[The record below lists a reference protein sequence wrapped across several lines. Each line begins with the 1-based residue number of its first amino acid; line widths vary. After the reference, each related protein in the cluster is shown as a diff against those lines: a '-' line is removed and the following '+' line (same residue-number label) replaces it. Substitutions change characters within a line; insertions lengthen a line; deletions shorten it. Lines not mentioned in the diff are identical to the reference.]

1 MKVLATAGHVDH
13 GKSRLVQA
21 LTGINPDRLQEEQE
35 RQMTIDLGF
44 AWLTLP
50 YGEQVGIID
59 VPGHSD
65 FIENML
71 AGVGGIDAALLVVA
85 ADEGLM
91 PQTREHLAILDLL
104 EVERG
109 VVALTK
115 IDLVED
121 EWQEL
126 VCDEIEQLLK
136 KTHLADV
143 PIVAVSAKTGEGLDS
158 LVTAMSETLRDA
170 PPRRDIGRPRLFIDR
185 VFTISGFGTVV
196 TGTLVD
202 GSLRVGKEVEI
213 LPGRIKGRIRGLQTH
228 KTKIEEAVPGSRVAA
243 NLAGVEVRDLSRGD
257 VVTNPGTY
265 QPTQLIDVR
274 LQLLSDAVSVIKHD
288 QQVKLFHGAA
298 QRLARVRLLGMET
311 MRPGDQRWL
320 QLVVNKPL
328 VVSRGDRL
336 ILRRPSPGATLGGG
350 RVVDAHPA
358 RRHRRKDPEQM
369 ERLERLLQGT
379 PSQVLAQSLM
389 SLGPTSLRR
398 AIRHSGL
405 APDAALQAIEE
416 LRATGELITLEDG
429 PLDLSSKVLVIDG
442 STWEGLR
449 DRIEWELQSFHQ
461 LNPLRAGMPRE
472 ELKSRL
478 RLDGKVYSAV
488 IRLAAEKGVV
498 VVDGAWVRSIHHA
511 ITLTTSQQ
519 QNVDSLL
526 ERFHASP
533 LSPPSVKECN
543 QAVGGDLMAYLL
555 ESGRLTQVSPDV
567 VFTIGVY
574 NEMVEAVCHAL
585 DEGGTITVAK
595 ARDLLNTSRKYA
607 LALMEHL
614 DAIGITVRDGDLRRL
629 VRK

>member
-44 AWLTLP
+44 AWMTLP

-59 VPGHSD
+59 VPGHRD

-202 GSLRVGKEVEI
+202 GSLRVGQEVEI

-416 LRATGELITLEDG
+416 LRATGELIALEDG

-442 STWEGLR
+442 RTWEGLR

-585 DEGGTITVAK
+585 NKGGTITVAK

>member
-1 MKVLATAGHVDH
+1 MRVLATAGHVDH

-44 AWLTLP
+44 AWMTLP
-50 YGEQVGIID
+50 YGEHIGIID
-59 VPGHSD
+59 VPGHRD

-85 ADEGLM
+85 ADEGVM

-126 VCDEIEQLLK
+126 VYDEIEQLLT
-136 KTHLADV
+136 KTHLDDV

-158 LVTAMSETLRDA
+158 LVTAMSEMLRDA

-202 GSLRVGKEVEI
+202 GSLRVGQEVEI
-213 LPGRIKGRIRGLQTH
+213 LPSRIKVRVRGLQTH

-288 QQVKLFHGAA
+288 QQVKLFHGTA

-320 QLVVNKPL
+320 QLVVDKPL
-328 VVSRGDRL
+328 IVSRGDRF

-350 RVVDAHPA
+350 RVADAHPA
-358 RRHRRKDPEQM
+358 RRHRRKDPELM

-405 APDAALQAIEE
+405 ATEAASQAMDE
-416 LRATGELITLEDG
+416 LRAAGELIALEDG
-429 PLDLSSKVLVIDG
+429 PLDLSSEVLVIDVK
-442 STWEGLR
+442 TWEGLR

-461 LNPLRAGMPRE
+461 LNPLKAGIPRE

-478 RLDGKVYSAV
+478 MLDGKVYSAV
-488 IRLAAEKGVV
+488 IRLAAEKGII
-498 VVDGAWVRSIHHA
+498 VVDGTRVRSIHHA

-519 QNVDSLL
+519 GDVDALL

-533 LSPPSVKECN
+533 YSPPSIKECN
-543 QAVGGDLMAYLL
+543 QALGSDLMAYLL
-555 ESGRLTQVSPDV
+555 ESGRLAQVSPDV
-567 VFTIGVY
+567 VFTTEVY
-574 NEMVEAVCHAL
+574 DEMVEEVQHAL
-585 DEGGTITVAK
+585 RERGMITVAK
-595 ARDLLNTSRKYA
+595 VRDRLNTSRKYA

-614 DAIGITVRDGDLRRL
+614 DAIGITVREGDIRRL
-629 VRK
+629 ARK

>member
-1 MKVLATAGHVDH
+1 MKVLSTAGHVDH

-44 AWLTLP
+44 AWMTLP

-59 VPGHSD
+59 VPGHRD

-85 ADEGLM
+85 ADEGVM

-115 IDLVED
+115 IDLVEE

-126 VCDEIEQLLK
+126 VSDEVEQLLK
-136 KTHLADV
+136 KTHLADIPV
-143 PIVAVSAKTGEGLDS
+143 VAVSAKTGEGLDS
-158 LVTAMSETLRDA
+158 LVTTMSDILQDA

-202 GSLRVGKEVEI
+202 GSLRVGQEVEI
-213 LPGRIKGRIRGLQTH
+213 LPNMIKSRVRGLQTH

-243 NLAGVEVRDLSRGD
+243 NLAGVEVRDLFRGD

-274 LQLLSDAVSVIKHD
+274 LQLLSDSVSVIKHD

-320 QLVVNKPL
+320 QLVVDKPL

-336 ILRRPSPGATLGGG
+336 IVRRPSPGATLGGG
-350 RVVDAHPA
+350 RVVDAHPS
-358 RRHRRKDPEQM
+358 RRHRRKDPELM

-379 PSQVLAQSLM
+379 PSQVLAQSLI
-389 SLGPTSLRR
+389 SLGPVSLRR

-405 APDAALQAIEE
+405 TPESALPAIEE
-416 LRATGELITLEDG
+416 LHAEDELIALEDG
-429 PLDLSSKVLVIDG
+429 PLDLNSGVLVIDRR
-442 STWEGLR
+442 TWTGLQ

-461 LNPLRAGMPRE
+461 SNPLRAGMPRE

-478 RLDGKVYSAV
+478 RLEGKVYSA
-488 IRLAAEKGVV
+488 ILRLAVEEGIV
-498 VVDGAWVRSIHHA
+498 VVDGTQVRSINHTV
-511 ITLTTSQQ
+511 TLSTSQQ
-519 QNVDSLL
+519 QNVNALL
-526 ERFHASP
+526 GRFQASP

-543 QAVGGDLMAYLL
+543 QAVGGDLMDYLL
-555 ESGRLTQVSPDV
+555 ESGKLTQVSPDV
-567 VFTIGVY
+567 VFTTETY
-574 NEMVEAVCHAL
+574 NQMVDTVCRAL
-585 DEGGTITVAK
+585 NEEGTITVAK
-595 ARDLLNTSRKYA
+595 VRDRLNTSRKYA
-607 LALMEHL
+607 LALMEYL
-614 DAIGITVRDGDLRRL
+614 DDVGITVRDGDLRRL
-629 VRK
+629 ARK

>member
-44 AWLTLP
+44 AWMTLP

-59 VPGHSD
+59 VPGHRD

-71 AGVGGIDAALLVVA
+71 AGVGGIDAAMLVVA
-85 ADEGLM
+85 ADEGVM

-115 IDLVED
+115 TDLVED
-121 EWQEL
+121 KWLEL
-126 VCDEIEQLLK
+126 VSDEVMQLLE
-136 KTHLADV
+136 KTHMINL
-143 PIVAVSAKTGEGLDS
+143 PIVAVSAMTGEGLDS
-158 LVTAMSETLRDA
+158 LVTALSGIIRDA

-202 GSLRVGKEVEI
+202 GYLRVGQEVEI
-213 LPGRIKGRIRGLQTH
+213 LPSRIKGRIRGLQTH

-257 VVTNPGTY
+257 VATNPDTY
-265 QPTQLIDVR
+265 QPTQLVDVR

-311 MRPGDQRWL
+311 MYPGDQRWL
-320 QLVVNKPL
+320 QLVIDKPL
-328 VVSRGDRL
+328 VVSRGDRF
-336 ILRRPSPGATLGGG
+336 IVRRPSPGATLGGG
-350 RVVDAHPA
+350 RVVDAHPT
-358 RRHRRKDPEQM
+358 RRHRRKDPELM

-379 PSQVLAQSLM
+379 PSQVLAQSLI
-389 SLGPTSLRR
+389 SLGPISIRR
-398 AIRHSGL
+398 AIQHSGL
-405 APDAALQAIEE
+405 TPEAALQAIEE
-416 LRATGELITLEDG
+416 LRAEGELKALEDG
-429 PLDLSSKVLVIDG
+429 LLVPSSEVLVMDG
-442 STWEGLR
+442 STWEGLQ

-461 LNPLRAGMPRE
+461 SNPLRTGMPRE

-478 RLDGKVYSAV
+478 RLEGKVYSAV
-488 IRLAAEKGVV
+488 LRFAVEEGVV
-498 VVDGAWVRSIHHA
+498 IVDGTRVRSIHHA

-519 QNVDSLL
+519 QDVNALL
-526 ERFHASP
+526 QRFQASP

-543 QAVGGDLMAYLL
+543 QAVGADLMAYLL
-555 ESGRLTQVSPDV
+555 ESGRLIQVSPDV
-567 VFTIGVY
+567 VFTTEAY
-574 NEMVEAVCHAL
+574 HEMVDAVCRAL
-585 DEGGTITVAK
+585 DEEGTITVAK
-595 ARDLLNTSRKYA
+595 VRDRLNTSRKYA

-614 DAIGITVRDGDLRRL
+614 DDIGTTVRDGDFRRL
-629 VRK
+629 ARK

>member
-389 SLGPTSLRR
+389 SLGPTSLRQ

-416 LRATGELITLEDG
+416 LRATGELIALEDG

-442 STWEGLR
+442 RTWEGLR

>member
-44 AWLTLP
+44 AWMTLP

-59 VPGHSD
+59 VPGHRD

-85 ADEGLM
+85 ADEGVM

-126 VCDEIEQLLK
+126 VYDEIEQLLK

-143 PIVAVSAKTGEGLDS
+143 PIVAVSATTGEGLDS

-202 GSLRVGKEVEI
+202 GSLRVGQEVEI

-228 KTKIEEAVPGSRVAA
+228 KTKIEESVPGSRVAA
-243 NLAGVEVRDLSRGD
+243 NLVGVEVRDLSRGD

-265 QPTQLIDVR
+265 QPTQLVDVR
-274 LQLLSDAVSVIKHD
+274 LRLLSDAVGEIKHN

-298 QRLARVRLLGMET
+298 QRLARIRLLGMET

-320 QLVVNKPL
+320 QLVVDKPL
-328 VVSRGDRL
+328 VVSRGDRF

-379 PSQVLAQSLM
+379 TSQVLAQSLM

-398 AIRHSGL
+398 AIQHSGL
-405 APDAALQAIEE
+405 APEAALQGIEE
-416 LRATGELITLEDG
+416 LRAAGELIALEDG
-429 PLDLSSKVLVIDG
+429 PLDLSSEVLVIDG
-442 STWEGLR
+442 RTWEGLR

-478 RLDGKVYSAV
+478 RMDGKVYSAV
-488 IRLAAEKGVV
+488 IQLAAEKGVV
-498 VVDGAWVRSIHHA
+498 VVDGTRVRSIHHA

-519 QNVDSLL
+519 QNVNALL

-533 LSPPSVKECN
+533 LSPPSVKECD

-567 VFTIGVY
+567 VFTTDGY
-574 NEMVEAVCHAL
+574 NEIVEAVCHAL
-585 DEGGTITVAK
+585 NEGGTITVAK

-629 VRK
+629 ARK

>member
-44 AWLTLP
+44 AWMTLP

-59 VPGHSD
+59 VPGHRD

-126 VCDEIEQLLK
+126 VCDEIKQLLE

-202 GSLRVGKEVEI
+202 GSLRVGQEVEI

-311 MRPGDQRWL
+311 MHPGDQRWL

-379 PSQVLAQSLM
+379 PSQVLAQSFM
-389 SLGPTSLRR
+389 SLGPTSLRL

-416 LRATGELITLEDG
+416 LRATGELIALEDG

-442 STWEGLR
+442 RTWEGLR

-526 ERFHASP
+526 ECFHASP

-543 QAVGGDLMAYLL
+543 QAIGGDLMAYLL

-585 DEGGTITVAK
+585 NKGGTITVAK

>member
-13 GKSRLVQA
+13 GKSSLVQA

-44 AWLTLP
+44 AWMTLP

-59 VPGHSD
+59 VPGHRD

-85 ADEGLM
+85 ADEGVM

-136 KTHLADV
+136 ETHLADV
-143 PIVAVSAKTGEGLDS
+143 PIVAVSATTGEGLDS
-158 LVTAMSETLRDA
+158 LVTAMSETLQDA
-170 PPRRDIGRPRLFIDR
+170 PPRRDFGRPRLFIDR

-202 GSLRVGKEVEI
+202 GSLRVGQEVEI

-265 QPTQLIDVR
+265 QPTRLIDVR
-274 LQLLSDAVSVIKHD
+274 LKLLSDAVSVIKHD
-288 QQVKLFHGAA
+288 QQVKLFHGTA

-320 QLVVNKPL
+320 QLVVDKPL
-328 VVSRGDRL
+328 VVSRGDRF

-416 LRATGELITLEDG
+416 LRATGELIALEDG

-442 STWEGLR
+442 RTWEGLR

-498 VVDGAWVRSIHHA
+498 VVDGTWVRSIHHA

-533 LSPPSVKECN
+533 LNPPSVKECN
-543 QAVGGDLMAYLL
+543 QAVGVNLMAYLL

-585 DEGGTITVAK
+585 NEGGTITVAK

>member
-44 AWLTLP
+44 AWMTLP

-59 VPGHSD
+59 VPGHRD

-158 LVTAMSETLRDA
+158 LVTAMSETLQDA

-202 GSLRVGKEVEI
+202 GSLRVGQEVEI

-265 QPTQLIDVR
+265 QPTRLIDVR
-274 LQLLSDAVSVIKHD
+274 LKLLSDAVSVIKHD

-311 MRPGDQRWL
+311 MHPGDQRWL
-320 QLVVNKPL
+320 QLVVDKPL

-389 SLGPTSLRR
+389 TLGPISLRR

-416 LRATGELITLEDG
+416 LRATSELISLEDG
-429 PLDLSSKVLVIDG
+429 PLDPSSKVLVIDG
-442 STWEGLR
+442 RTWEGLR

-461 LNPLRAGMPRE
+461 L
-472 ELKSRL
+472 KSSPSGDAQR
-478 RLDGKVYSAV
+478 RTKEP
-488 IRLAAEKGVV
+488 AE
-498 VVDGAWVRSIHHA
+498 
-511 ITLTTSQQ
+511 
-519 QNVDSLL
+519 
-526 ERFHASP
+526 
-533 LSPPSVKECN
+533 
-543 QAVGGDLMAYLL
+543 VGWEGLFCRNTI
-555 ESGRLTQVSPDV
+555 SG
-567 VFTIGVY
+567 
-574 NEMVEAVCHAL
+574 
-585 DEGGTITVAK
+585 
-595 ARDLLNTSRKYA
+595 
-607 LALMEHL
+607 
-614 DAIGITVRDGDLRRL
+614 
-629 VRK
+629 

>member
-320 QLVVNKPL
+320 QLVVNKPV

-416 LRATGELITLEDG
+416 LRATGELIALEDG

-442 STWEGLR
+442 RTWEGLR

-585 DEGGTITVAK
+585 SEGGTITVAK